1 MSCFKLTE
9 VNKLTERRTEIF
21 HQFVSKLNGAH
32 DMQTPVHVFL
42 QNY

>member
-1 MSCFKLTE
+1 MLQAHWLTE
-9 VNKLTERRTEIF
+9 GRTEIF
-21 HQFVSKLNGAH
+21 HQFVSQFSGAH